1 MRGLGLKLFLA
12 IVLIVVAILGG
23 ALALIRFRATQT
35 ADAAI
40 DRGLQATQSAI
51 DDALEARSHAL
62 QQLAK
67 VLAQVPTNISRIEEA
82 LHSGNRANLLDQADE
97 FREQGT
103 AGWAMIADQGG
114 VLQASTRSATA
125 FGDSL
130 GNSVLVGEALS
141 GTPTQGIWVESTP
154 AGDSLFQAIAVPLAA
169 PGGSVVGALVM
180 ALPIDMGFADR
191 LKRQTASEV
200 VFIAFDTLGVPR
212 VAASTLPA
220 GTLDEALRK
229 RSAEGTAPDSVPKR
243 LGVKAGGMTWMA
255 AVGPLQTAS
264 GVTVGEYAG
273 LRAREAE
280 LAPFTLLQR
289 SIVYAFFAA
298 LGIALI
304 ISLIL
309 ARQITSPLR
318 QLVDATRGVAEGRY
332 AGSLDIKSHDEIGE
346 LAEAFQRML
355 VELREKQRLVEFLGG
370 TSGARTASMASPT
383 SAVHTPSKLM
393 PGSVLAN
400 RYEIREQLGAGG
412 MGVVYRAFD
421 QELQEQIA
429 IKTLQPGLLGDAH
442 LLERFKQ
449 EIRLA
454 RKITHPNVVRTH
466 DLGES
471 DGTYFITME
480 YVEGTGLDELLD
492 QRGALPLG
500 VILTIGRQL
509 CRALEVAHAV
519 GVVHRDIKPPNL
531 VLDAQGFLKVM
542 DFGIARLVEARQP
555 RDQLTAAGSII
566 GTPEYMAPEQLMGEP
581 VDGRADLY
589 AAGTVLFECAT
600 GKRVFNA
607 TSFGSILLKQVQ
619 ETPPDPR
626 TMVPGLPPAFAE
638 LILKA
643 LAKKPADRW
652 QTAEEFHQAL
662 DRVRV

>member
-1 MRGLGLKLFLA
+1 
-12 IVLIVVAILGG
+12 VVAILGG
-23 ALALIRFRATQT
+23 ALALIRFRASQT

-51 DDALEARSHAL
+51 DDALEARSRAL

-103 AGWAMIADQGG
+103 AAWAMITDQAG

-220 GTLDEALRK
+220 GTLDQALQK
-229 RSAEGTAPDSVPKR
+229 RSAKGTAPDSIPKR

-309 ARQITSPLR
+309 AGQITSPLR
-318 QLVDATRGVAEGRY
+318 QLVDATRAVAEGRY
-332 AGSLDIKSHDEIGE
+332 EGSLNIKSHDEIGE

-355 VELREKQRLVEFLGG
+355 DELREKQRLVEFLGG
-370 TSGARTASMASPT
+370 TGGSRTLSAAST

-421 QELQEQIA
+421 KELQEQVA

-454 RKITHPNVVRTH
+454 RKISHPNVVRTH
-466 DLGES
+466 DLGEA

-480 YVEGTGLDELLD
+480 YVEGTSLDQLIG
-492 QRGALPLG
+492 QRGALPIG

-509 CRALEVAHAV
+509 CRALEVAHAQ

-531 VLDAQGFLKVM
+531 VLDPQGFLKVM
-542 DFGIARLVEARQP
+542 DFGIARLVERRHP
-555 RDQLTAAGSII
+555 GNQLTATGSII

>member
-12 IVLIVVAILGG
+12 IVLVVVAILGG
-23 ALALIRFRATQT
+23 ALALIRYRASQA

-51 DDALEARSHAL
+51 DDALAGRSHAL
-62 QQLAK
+62 QQTARL
-67 VLAQVPTNISRIEEA
+67 LAQFPTNISRIEAA
-82 LHSGNRANLLDQADE
+82 LHTGNRANLLDQADE
-97 FREQGT
+97 FRTQGD
-103 AGWAMIADQGG
+103 AAWAMITDQAG
-114 VLQASTRSATA
+114 VLQASTRSAAA

-154 AGDSLFQAIAVPLAA
+154 AGDSLFQAIAVPLSA
-169 PGGSVVGALVM
+169 GESVVGSLVM
-180 ALPIDMGFADR
+180 ALALDMGLADR

-220 GTLDEALRK
+220 GTLDEALQK
-229 RSAEGTAPDSVPKR
+229 RAAVGTAPDSIPKR

-332 AGSLDIKSHDEIGE
+332 EGSLDIKSHDEIGE
-346 LAEAFQRML
+346 LADAFQRML
-355 VELREKQRLVEFLGG
+355 DELREKQRLVEFLGG
-370 TSGARTASMASPT
+370 TTGGRTASMAAPT

-421 QELQEQIA
+421 KELQEQVA
-429 IKTLQPGLLGDAH
+429 IKTLQPGLLGDTH
-442 LLERFKQ
+442 VLERFKQ

-454 RKITHPNVVRTH
+454 RKISHPNVVRTH

-471 DGTYFITME
+471 NGTYFITME
-480 YVEGTGLDELLD
+480 YVEGTSLDELLD
-492 QRGALPLG
+492 QRGALPIG

-509 CRALEVAHAV
+509 CRALEVAHAQ

-542 DFGIARLVEARQP
+542 DFGIARLVER
-555 RDQLTAAGSII
+555 RHTGNVLTATGSII

>member
-12 IVLIVVAILGG
+12 IVLVVVAILGG
-23 ALALIRFRATQT
+23 ALALIRYRASQA

-40 DRGLQATQSAI
+40 DRGLHATQSAI

-67 VLAQVPTNISRIEEA
+67 VLAQVPPNISRIEAA

-97 FREQGT
+97 FRKQGD
-103 AGWAMIADQGG
+103 AAWAMITDQAG

-169 PGGSVVGALVM
+169 GESVVGALVM
-180 ALPIDMGFADR
+180 ALSLDMGLADR

-200 VFIAFDTLGVPR
+200 VFVAFDTLGVPR

-220 GTLDEALRK
+220 GTLDEALQK
-229 RSAEGTAPDSVPKR
+229 RAAAGTAPDSVPKR

-309 ARQITSPLR
+309 ARQITNPLR
-318 QLVDATRGVAEGRY
+318 QLVDVTRGVAEGRY
-332 AGSLDIKSHDEIGE
+332 EGSLDIKSHDEIGE

-355 VELREKQRLVEFLGG
+355 DELREKQRLVEFLGG
-370 TSGARTASMASPT
+370 TSGGRTASMAAPT

-421 QELQEQIA
+421 RELQEQIA

-442 LLERFKQ
+442 VLERFKQ

-454 RKITHPNVVRTH
+454 RKISHPNVVRTH

-480 YVEGTGLDELLD
+480 YVEGTSLDQLLD

-542 DFGIARLVEARQP
+542 DFGIARLVERRQP
-555 RDQLTAAGSII
+555 GNQLTATGSII

-626 TMVPGLPPAFAE
+626 TMVPGLPTAFAE

>member
-1 MRGLGLKLFLA
+1 
-12 IVLIVVAILGG
+12 VVAILGG
-23 ALALIRFRATQT
+23 ALALIRFRASQT

-51 DDALEARSHAL
+51 DDALEARSRAL

-103 AGWAMIADQGG
+103 AAWAMITDQAG

-220 GTLDEALRK
+220 GTLDQALQE
-229 RSAEGTAPDSVPKR
+229 RSAKGTAPDSIPKR

-309 ARQITSPLR
+309 AGQITSPLR
-318 QLVDATRGVAEGRY
+318 QLVDATRAVAEGRY
-332 AGSLDIKSHDEIGE
+332 EGSLNIKSHDEIGE

-355 VELREKQRLVEFLGG
+355 DELREKQRLVEFLGG
-370 TSGARTASMASPT
+370 TGGSRTLSAAST

-421 QELQEQIA
+421 KELQEQVA

-454 RKITHPNVVRTH
+454 RKISHPNVVRTH
-466 DLGES
+466 DLGEA

-480 YVEGTGLDELLD
+480 YVEGTSLDQLIG
-492 QRGALPLG
+492 QRGALPIG

-509 CRALEVAHAV
+509 CRALEVAHAQ

-531 VLDAQGFLKVM
+531 VLDPQGFLKVM
-542 DFGIARLVEARQP
+542 DFGIARLVERRHP
-555 RDQLTAAGSII
+555 GNQLTATGSII

>member
-1 MRGLGLKLFLA
+1 
-12 IVLIVVAILGG
+12 
-23 ALALIRFRATQT
+23 
-35 ADAAI
+35 
-40 DRGLQATQSAI
+40 
-51 DDALEARSHAL
+51 
-62 QQLAK
+62 
-67 VLAQVPTNISRIEEA
+67 
-82 LHSGNRANLLDQADE
+82 
-97 FREQGT
+97 
-103 AGWAMIADQGG
+103 
-114 VLQASTRSATA
+114 
-125 FGDSL
+125 
-130 GNSVLVGEALS
+130 
-141 GTPTQGIWVESTP
+141 
-154 AGDSLFQAIAVPLAA
+154 
-169 PGGSVVGALVM
+169 M
-180 ALPIDMGFADR
+180 ALTIDLGFAER

-229 RSAEGTAPDSVPKR
+229 RTAEGTAPDSVPKR

-318 QLVDATRGVAEGRY
+318 QLVDMTREVAEGRY
-332 AGSLDIKSHDEIGE
+332 EGSLDIKSRDEIGE

-355 VELREKQRLVEFLGG
+355 DELREKQRLVEFLGG
-370 TSGARTASMASPT
+370 TGGGRTVSVSSPS

-421 QELQEQIA
+421 RELQEQIA
-429 IKTLQPGLLGDAH
+429 IKTLQTGLLGDAH
-442 LLERFKQ
+442 VLERFKQ

-454 RKITHPNVVRTH
+454 RKISHPNVVRTH

-509 CRALEVAHAV
+509 CRALQVAHAQ

-542 DFGIARLVEARQP
+542 DFGIARLMEARQP
-555 RDQLTAAGSII
+555 RDQLTASGSII
-566 GTPEYMAPEQLMGEP
+566 GTPEYMAPEQLMGEA

-626 TMVPGLPPAFAE
+626 TMVPGLPSAFAE

>member
-1 MRGLGLKLFLA
+1 MA
-12 IVLIVVAILGG
+12 IVLVVVAILGG
-23 ALALIRFRATQT
+23 ALALIRFRASQT

-40 DRGLQATQSAI
+40 DRGLHATQSAI

-67 VLAQVPTNISRIEEA
+67 VLAQVPPNISRIEEA

-97 FREQGT
+97 FREQG
-103 AGWAMIADQGG
+103 AAAWAMITDQAG

-141 GTPTQGIWVESTP
+141 GTPTRGIWVESTP

-180 ALPIDMGFADR
+180 ALPIDMGFAER

-220 GTLDEALRK
+220 GTLDEALQK
-229 RSAEGTAPDSVPKR
+229 RNAEGTAPDSVPKR
-243 LGVKAGGMTWMA
+243 LRVKAGGMTWMA

-332 AGSLDIKSHDEIGE
+332 EGSLDIKSHDEIGE

-355 VELREKQRLVEFLGG
+355 DELREKQRLVEFLGG
-370 TSGARTASMASPT
+370 AGGGRTLSASPT

-421 QELQEQIA
+421 KELQEQVA

-442 LLERFKQ
+442 VLERFKQ

-454 RKITHPNVVRTH
+454 RKISHPNVVRTH

-480 YVEGTGLDELLD
+480 YVEGTSLDELLD

-542 DFGIARLVEARQP
+542 DFGIARLVERRQP
-555 RDQLTAAGSII
+555 GNQLTATGGII